1 MFSDPWDYD
10 WLPAI
15 HSNKG
20 FFYLVPVSAQRRAC
34 TLPGRRPKRSSHCGK
49 WHVFHICTNIGQI
62 HQFDLH
68 LRNMGPISLPNIA
81 PLTHL
86 GGTSAQVEVHMAS
99 KWRTWPA
106 QYEILQ
112 TSIISGISNVFWHR
126 WSFASNNGSHVVSTL
141 GPICCEVAA
150 KGLQVAPCWTW
161 VGLHV
166 HSMASSS
173 DPFYNVFRLRW
184 GFVLGHVSHVG
195 PALGP
200 TCTTLPLRRTQLRHV
215 RPDLCQTPKLRHV
228 GPKLGRSWGASGS
241 SSAQVRRKLGSSRF
255 ARPNLRPRTTKFDPS
270 RLRLGQVGPC
280 SSPPHPQLV
289 VPYSSALKSRLWPA
303 RSLSYNQGPRITRI
317 H

>member
-20 FFYLVPVSAQRRAC
+20 FFYLVPVSAQRSAC

-112 TSIISGISNVFWHR
+112 TSIITGISNVFWHR

-141 GPICCEVAA
+141 GPICCEVAV

-184 GFVLGHVSHVG
+184 GSYWAMFPTLGLRWAQLAQHCPYAGHNCVMLDPICAKRPSCGMLDPSWAEVG
-195 PALGP
+195 G
-200 TCTTLPLRRTQLRHV
+200 QV
-215 RPDLCQTPKLRHV
+215 V
-228 GPKLGRSWGASGS
+228 
-241 SSAQVRRKLGSSRF
+241 QVRRKLGASW
-255 ARPNLRPRTTKFDPS
+255 A
-270 RLRLGQVGPC
+270 QVG
-280 SSPPHPQLV
+280 
-289 VPYSSALKSRLWPA
+289 
-303 RSLSYNQGPRITRI
+303 SLDPT
-317 H
+317 